1 MSRRARPYALGSTI
15 GRWLAAYLVVL
26 HAVLGG
32 LAAGAMAA
40 PAGGDGFTL
49 CLSAA
54 STASTASAASTE
66 DASSD
71 HGDNTPSAV
80 FHDCNAC
87 PLAGGVPLLPDLPT
101 ARPFQAFGVAV
112 TAPVRSVGIL
122 APVPLSESARP
133 RAPPRLS

>member
-1 MSRRARPYALGSTI
+1 MSRRARPHALGSTI

-49 CLSAA
+49 CL
-54 STASTASAASTE
+54 SAASTE